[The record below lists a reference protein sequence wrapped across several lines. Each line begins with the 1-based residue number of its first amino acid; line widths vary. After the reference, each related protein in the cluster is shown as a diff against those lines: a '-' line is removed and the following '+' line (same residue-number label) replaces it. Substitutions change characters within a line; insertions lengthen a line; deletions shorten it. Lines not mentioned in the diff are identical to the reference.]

1 MMFKNTIENF
11 TLIFEACKREF
22 KMIFSD
28 SAVVMSY
35 ILSTLAV
42 AFFYS
47 YVYSNEVFTDLP
59 VAVVDSDQTSMSHQI
74 SRMIDA
80 TPELHAAYTTASL
93 EKAKTLY
100 QEGIVKGIVAIPKGF
115 SRELQKGDVPAIS
128 VYGDASYMLYYKQ
141 TLTAVMQSVGTLS
154 GQVEIKKMIS
164 NGIPM
169 QQAMHTRRPFGIVG
183 IPLFNINV
191 GYATFLIPIVFI
203 IAVQTLQLTAMGI
216 LNGTLREKRI
226 FAETFSYARKK
237 FSSVFLT
244 LGRAMA
250 YLIISMVL
258 LLIQIV
264 IVMHV
269 YTFPQRGNLWEII
282 VFLIPVILS
291 ITFLGMAMTSLFRR
305 REDAIMTVT
314 IFSIPTLVLCGLS
327 WPTTAFPVWAKIVSV
342 FIPSTL
348 GVKGFISLSQFGASL
363 YEIRD
368 VYIQMWGLCLFYF
381 VFAVLTNRKY
391 LQKGNN

>member
-1 MMFKNTIENF
+1 MLKNIISNF
-11 TLIFEACKREF
+11 ALIFEACKREF

-47 YVYSNEVFTDLP
+47 YVYSNEIFTDLP
-59 VAVVDSDQTSMSHQI
+59 VAVVDNDQTSV
-74 SRMIDA
+74 SRQVSEMIDA
-80 TPELHAAYTTASL
+80 TPELNAAYRTTNMDEARNL
-93 EKAKTLY
+93 FE
-100 QEGIVKGIVAIPKGF
+100 EGVVKGIILIPKGF
-115 SRELQKGDVPAIS
+115 SRDLQKEGDVPAIS

-169 QQAMHTRRPFGIVG
+169 QQAMDTRRPFGVIG

-191 GYATFLIPIVFI
+191 GYATFLLPIVFI

-226 FAETFSYARKK
+226 FAKTFSYAKQK
-237 FSSVFLT
+237 FSSIFLT

-250 YLIISMVL
+250 YLAISMIL
-258 LLIQIV
+258 LLIQV
-264 IVMHV
+264 VVVMHV
-269 YTFPQRGNLWEII
+269 YTFPQRGNLWEIT

-291 ITFLGMAMTSLFRR
+291 ITFLGMTMTVLFKR

-314 IFSIPTLVLCGLS
+314 VFSIPTLVLCGLS
-327 WPTTAFPVWAKIVSV
+327 WPATAFPVWAKIVSV

-368 VYIQMWGLCLFYF
+368 VYMQMWALCIFYF
-381 VFAVLTNRKY
+381 ILAVWVNRKY
-391 LQKGNN
+391 LKPENN